1 MPGMVRSGGF
11 ISSTICRIASSTSSI
26 SRSSSEINRN
36 EARRNVERQFAVAE
50 IAIAESIVPDEESVA
65 RALQQIAQDNKMT
78 IEQLQP
84 HMDEAFQAAVAQSV
98 ITEKVL
104 DFLVANS
111 EIETIVKD
119 V

>member
-1 MPGMVRSGGF
+1 MSLAKSVTSAAGRCLFP
-11 ISSTICRIASSTSSI
+11 IAQSI
-26 SRSSSEINRN
+26 APA
-36 EARRNVERQFAVAE
+36 EAGVAQ
-50 IAIAESIVPDEESVA
+50 
-65 RALQQIAQDNKMT
+65 ALQQIARDNKMT

-104 DFLVANS
+104 DFLVASS